1 MGNSLSLPED
11 LLIPFIGTQ
20 IEAPP
25 PQIAIDCAMLGRFS
39 RNREV
44 PIFIQL
50 TPSPK
55 PSDQADKRPKSV
67 VHVAQSILVSAR
79 AEIRD

>member
-20 IEAPP
+20 MEAPP
-25 PQIAIDCAMLGRFS
+25 PQNAIDCAMLGRFS

-50 TPSPK
+50 RLHPNPQTK
-55 PSDQADKRPKSV
+55 PTKRPKSV
-67 VHVAQSILVSAR
+67 VRVAQSILVSAR
-79 AEIRD
+79 AEIKD